1 MIKNVY
7 FDLDGTLVDSAP
19 GIIQGLKIALDKFG
33 YDIPDFATL
42 RKCVGPPFTY
52 SFPNILHIKD
62 EDYKDAVAAYRQFYD
77 KENGLFNA
85 NVYAGIEELLDN
97 LVKRGYCL
105 FVCTSKP
112 EPTAKKLLKKLGI
125 DHYFTE
131 ICGATLDA
139 SIDTKAQVIDLCF
152 KRAPWHKKEET
163 VLIGDTIFDVN
174 GANEMGI
181 QCIGVSWGF
190 GSRWDMEDAGC
201 EVILDYPSEVL
212 DYIESI

>member
-19 GIIQGLKIALDKFG
+19 GIIQGLKIALTKYG
-33 YDIPDFATL
+33 YDIPDYATL
-42 RKCVGPPFTY
+42 RKCVGPPFKY

-62 EDYKDAVAAYRQFYD
+62 EDFDGMVKTYRHFYD
-77 KENGLFNA
+77 EENGMFDA
-85 NVYAGIEELLDN
+85 KVYAGIESLLDS

-112 EPTAKKLLKKLGI
+112 EPTAKKLLHKLGI

-139 SIDTKAQVIDLCF
+139 KIDTKSQVIDLCF
-152 KRAPWHKKEET
+152 SRAPWHQKDET
-163 VLIGDTIFDVN
+163 VLIGDTKFDAQ
-174 GANEMGI
+174 GASNMGI
-181 QCIGVSWGF
+181 RCIGVSWGF
-190 GSRWDMEDAGC
+190 GSKWDLEDYGA
-201 EVILDYPSEVL
+201 EVILDNPSEVL
-212 DYIESI
+212 DYIESN

>member
-19 GIIQGLKIALDKFG
+19 GIIEGLKIALTKYG

-52 SFPNILHIKD
+52 SFPNILHIRD
-62 EDYKDAVAAYRQFYD
+62 EDFHDAVATYRKFYD
-77 KENGLFNA
+77 DENGMFNA
-85 NVYAGIEELLDN
+85 KVYAGIEEILAD

-112 EPTAKKLLKKLGI
+112 EPTARKLLKKLGI
-125 DHYFTE
+125 DHYFTD

-139 SIDTKAQVIDLCF
+139 KIDTKTQVIELCF
-152 KRAPWHKKEET
+152 RRAPWHKREET
-163 VLIGDTIFDVN
+163 VLVGDTKYDAE
-174 GANEMGI
+174 GAKQSGI
-181 QCIGVSWGF
+181 DCIGVTWGF
-190 GSRWDMEDAGC
+190 GSRWDLEDAGAS
-201 EVILDYPSEVL
+201 VILDYPGEVL
-212 DYIESI
+212 DYIEAN

>member
-1 MIKNVY
+1 MIKNIY

-19 GIIQGLKIALDKFG
+19 GIIEGLKIALTKYG
-33 YDIPDFATL
+33 YDIPDFVTL

-62 EDYKDAVAAYRQFYD
+62 EDFAGAVATYRHYYD
-77 KENGLFNA
+77 AENGMFNA
-85 NVYAGIEELLDN
+85 KVYAGVEEMLAE

-112 EPTAKKLLKKLGI
+112 EPTAKKLLKELGI

-152 KRAPWHKKEET
+152 SRAPWHKKEET
-163 VLIGDTIFDVN
+163 VLIGDTKFDAE
-174 GANEMGI
+174 GAVKMGI
-181 QCIGVSWGF
+181 DCIGITWGF
-190 GSRWDMEDAGC
+190 GSRWDLEDAGAS
-201 EVILDYPSEVL
+201 IIFDYPYEVL
-212 DYIESI
+212 EYIEAN

>member
-19 GIIQGLKIALDKFG
+19 GIIEGLKIALKTYG

-52 SFPNILHIKD
+52 SFPNILHIKE
-62 EDYKDAVAAYRQFYD
+62 EDFKDAVSTYRHYYD
-77 KENGLFNA
+77 VENGMFNA
-85 NVYAGIEELLDN
+85 SIYYGIEDLLKE

-112 EPTAKKLLKKLGI
+112 EPTAKKLLAKLGI

-131 ICGATLDA
+131 ICGATFDA
-139 SIDTKAQVIDLCF
+139 KIDTKKQVIDLCF
-152 KRAPWHKKEET
+152 SRAPWHKKEET
-163 VLIGDTIFDVN
+163 VLIGDTVFDVN
-174 GANEMGI
+174 GANEAGI
-181 QCIGVSWGF
+181 NCIGVSWGF
-190 GSRWDMEDAGC
+190 GNKMDMADAG
-201 EVILDYPSEVL
+201 VLTILDYPNEVL
-212 DYIESI
+212 EFIEAN

>member
-19 GIIQGLKIALDKFG
+19 GIIQALKVSLTKYG
-33 YDIPDFATL
+33 YEIPDFATL

-52 SFPNILHIKD
+52 SFPKILHIKD
-62 EDYKDAVAAYRQFYD
+62 EDFDGAVAAYRHYYD
-77 KENGLFNA
+77 VENGLFNA
-85 NVYAGIEELLDN
+85 QVYAGIEDLLSS

-112 EPTAKKLLKKLGI
+112 EPTAKKLLDKLGI
-125 DHYFTE
+125 SHFFTE

-152 KRAPWHKKEET
+152 SRAPWHNKSET
-163 VLIGDTIFDVN
+163 VLIGDTKFDAE
-174 GANEMGI
+174 GAKEMGI
-181 QCIGVSWGF
+181 DCIGVSWGF
-190 GSRWDMEDAGC
+190 GSRWDLEDAGALT
-201 EVILDYPSEVL
+201 ILDYPSEVL

>member
-19 GIIQGLKIALDKFG
+19 GIIEGLKVALTKYG
-33 YDIPDFATL
+33 YDIPDYVTL
-42 RKCVGPPFTY
+42 RKCVGPPFTH

-62 EDYKDAVAAYRQFYD
+62 EDFKGAVAAYRQFYD
-77 KENGLFNA
+77 AENGLFNA
-85 NVYAGIEELLDN
+85 KVYAGVEKLLDD
-97 LVKRGYCL
+97 LVKRGYSL

-125 DHYFTE
+125 DKYFTE

-139 SIDTKAQVIDLCF
+139 KIDTKAQVIDLCF
-152 KRAPWHKKEET
+152 KRAPWHLKEET
-163 VLIGDTIFDVN
+163 VLIGDTKYDAI

-181 QCIGVSWGF
+181 DCIGISWGF
-190 GSRWDMEDAGC
+190 GDKWDLEDAG
-201 EVILDYPSEVL
+201 VVTILDNPDEVL
-212 DYIESI
+212 EYIEAN